1 MSVININSEHK
12 KTIPWKLVIIFLFF
26 SASIILMGTFY
37 YISQRDRIFKVQQNN
52 LSAIASLKIGQIIRW
67 HKETLGNAAVIRD
80 NEPLINRFK
89 QYLVNENQSG
99 IKEELTKWMKS
110 LNTEYDYS
118 EVSLVDTLINI
129 RLSSSL
135 SDSIINEYSSTEI
148 SEAIRDQM
156 IIMTDLQGEVSAK
169 RVYMDL
175 MIPLIDPG
183 NKKPK
188 TLGVIV
194 LRIDPDKILFPLI
207 QSWPTSSKSSE
218 TLLLRKDGDSVL
230 YLNELR
236 HKKNTA
242 LNLRLPL
249 TDKDLL
255 ASKAVMGFEGVV
267 EGTDYRNIP
276 VVGFLTRIPD
286 LPWYMVA
293 KVDKEEILLPLK
305 KYVFLI
311 IIVVVLLIL
320 INASIFGFWIWAARK
335 NAEEALRESEDKF
348 KYVFDHSVIGKS
360 ITLPTGEIHVNK
372 AFCDMLGY
380 SQEELEKTKWQI
392 ISHPGDIDM
401 TQKNLNLLL
410 TGENDSVRFIK
421 RYIHKNGSVIWADV
435 GAALRRDKEGKP
447 LYFMTSINNIT
458 GRKNAESQIKKLNEE
473 LEQRVNLRTEQLEAA
488 NKELEAFSYSVSHD
502 LRAPLRSVHGY
513 TKILLEDYEAK
524 LDEEG
529 KRICGIISSS
539 ATQMGELIDDLLSF
553 SRIGRST
560 LNPSLID
567 MKKMTGLAFEGMTSP
582 SERGRIKLKIGKL
595 HQVFGDVTLLG
606 QVWINL
612 ISNAI
617 KYTSKEITSEI
628 LIGSRLEGEKIM
640 YFIKDNGVGFDMQ
653 YAHKLYGVFQRLHGE
668 SEFEGN
674 GVGLAIVQR
683 IILKHG
689 GKVWAEAEVGKG
701 ATFYFSLPAEGVSSK
716 E

>member
-1 MSVININSEHK
+1 MSLINTNTDFK
-12 KTIPWKLVIIFLFF
+12 KFIPWKLVIIILLFS
-26 SASIILMGTFY
+26 SAIIVMGTFY
-37 YISQRDRIFKVQQNN
+37 YRLQRDRIFKEQQNN

-89 QYLVNENQSG
+89 QYLVNEDQPG
-99 IKEELTKWMKS
+99 IKGELKKWMKS

-118 EVSLVDTLINI
+118 EISLVDTLLNI

-135 SDSIINEYSSTEI
+135 SDSIINEDIRTEI
-148 SEAIRDQM
+148 SEAIRDQI
-156 IIMTDLQGEVSAK
+156 IIMTDLRREGTAES
-169 RVYMDL
+169 VYMDL
-175 MIPLIDPG
+175 LIPLIDPG

-188 TLGVIV
+188 TLGVLV
-194 LRIDPDKILFPLI
+194 LRIDPDKVLFPLI

-218 TLLLRKDGDSVL
+218 TLILRKDKESVL

-249 TDKDLL
+249 TDKNLL

-276 VVGFLTRIPD
+276 VVGILTRIPD

-293 KVDKEEILLPLK
+293 KVDKEEILFPLK

-320 INASIFGFWIWAARK
+320 INASVFGFWIWAARK

-360 ITLPTGEIHVNK
+360 ITLPSGEIHVNK

-380 SQEELEKTKWQI
+380 TQEELEKTKWQI
-392 ISHPGDIDM
+392 ISHPGDLDI

-421 RYIHKNGSVIWADV
+421 RYIHKNGSVVWADV
-435 GAALRRDKEGKP
+435 GSALRRDKEGNP

-458 GRKNAESQIKKLNEE
+458 ERKTAEFQIKKLNEE
-473 LEQRVNLRTEQLEAA
+473 LEQRVNLRTEQLEVA

-502 LRAPLRSVHGY
+502 LRAPLRSVHGF
-513 TKILLEDYEAK
+513 TKILLEDYETK

-539 ATQMGELIDDLLSF
+539 ATQMGALIDDLLSF
-553 SRIGRST
+553 SRIGRNN

-567 MKKMTGLAFEGMTSP
+567 MKKMTGMAFEGMTSP
-582 SERGRIKLKIGKL
+582 TERSRIKLKIGNL
-595 HQVFGDVTLLG
+595 YSVFGDVTLLG

-617 KYTSKEITSEI
+617 KYTSKKISPEI
-628 LIGSRLEGEKIM
+628 LIGSQLDGDMIN

-689 GKVWAEAEVGKG
+689 GKVWAEAEDGKG
-701 ATFYFSLPAEGVSSK
+701 ATFYFSLPADGVSSS
-716 E
+716 